1 MSSER
6 PGEDRATEVVIE
18 AAGLG
23 KDYPLYASAG
33 ERLRHLL
40 WSRGREARLFHAL
53 RDVTLTLRRGES
65 LGIIGQNGAGKSTLL
80 QLLCGTLTP
89 STGRLSVR
97 GRVAPLLELGAGF
110 NPEFTGRENIFMNAA
125 VLGLDPDEI
134 RERLDDI
141 IGFADIGDFIDQ
153 PVRTYSSGMYVR
165 LAFSI
170 ATRISPDI
178 LVIDEAIAVGD
189 GQFARKSFD
198 RILAL
203 REAGVTL
210 LLCSHAMFQ
219 VEALCE
225 RALWLH
231 HGEVRAEGP
240 AARVVAQYNEWLN
253 AGGDRPQAV
262 PVPGAPAPAPSGHGH
277 FTALSLSCDGV
288 AGTALEAQSGRSRLE
303 ITLSFASDPALP
315 APTLAVMIYT
325 GDGRILTSTG
335 TWIDGVALTR
345 DAAGRGHATLAYDPV
360 VLLKGRYSLSAY
372 LLCER
377 GLHVYDAV
385 EHVASLNVTQ
395 PHLEQG
401 LVSLPHCW
409 TDGAA

>member
-1 MSSER
+1 MSSEM
-6 PGEDRATEVVIE
+6 PGEVVIE
-18 AAGLG
+18 ARDLG

-40 WSRGREARLFHAL
+40 WARGREARLFHAL

-65 LGIIGQNGAGKSTLL
+65 LGIVGQNGAGKSTLL

-89 STGRLSVR
+89 TTGRLSVR

-134 RERLDDI
+134 RQRLDDI
-141 IGFADIGDFIDQ
+141 ISFADIGDFIDQ

-203 REAGVTL
+203 RDAGVTL
-210 LLCSHAMFQ
+210 LFCSHAMFQ

-253 AGGDRPQAV
+253 AGGDRPQTA
-262 PVPGAPAPAPSGHGH
+262 PVLGAPAPTPSGHAH
-277 FTALSLSCDGV
+277 FTALSVSCDGV
-288 AGTALEAQSGRSRLE
+288 TGTALEGQSGRSHLE

-335 TWIDGVALTR
+335 TWIDGVTLAR
-345 DAAGRGHATLAYDPV
+345 DAAGRGRATLAYDPMA
-360 VLLKGRYSLSAY
+360 LLKGRYSLSAY
-372 LLCER
+372 MLCER

-385 EHVASLNVTQ
+385 EHLATLNVTQ

-401 LVSLPHCW
+401 LVSLPHRW